1 MPDAELLAVA
11 GDLLAQLG
19 TNAHVRALVEAAIL
33 IHDHPHW
40 AVWVPR
46 GQAGWTAVRP
56 ASSRPPA
63 PELPMLWISA
73 GSASELARMM
83 DSADGQATQTTAG
96 SE

>member
-1 MPDAELLAVA
+1 MLAVA
-11 GDLLAQLG
+11 GDLLAHLG
-19 TNAHVRALVEAAIL
+19 TNAHVRALVETAIL

-46 GQAGWTAVRP
+46 GQVGWTAARP

-83 DSADGQATQTTAG
+83 DSADGQIAQTAPG
-96 SE
+96 PE

>member
-40 AVWVPR
+40 AIWVPR